1 MCHTQY
7 KIAASVKHD
16 ESKIDELKM
25 TYFQKYGP
33 GEVNTLQLVMCND

>member
-7 KIAASVKHD
+7 KTAASVKHD
-16 ESKIDELKM
+16 KSKVDELKT

-33 GEVNTLQLVMCND
+33 GEVNTLQLAMFDD